1 VTWLSDAAVAR
12 LKAAAAG
19 SPDLTATKYALVGP
33 LASGGMGTVYVARD
47 LELGR
52 EVALKVVDTDDPT
65 AAERMRREA
74 QILARLEHPGL
85 VPVHDVGTLAD
96 GRCFYAMKLV
106 RGRRLDEHARD
117 GCSLPE
123 LLGVF
128 EKVCEAVAF
137 AHVQGVLHRDL
148 KPANVMVGPFGE
160 VLVMDW
166 GVAQLRSGPGESPGT
181 VLGTPGYMSP
191 EQARGDLDKVDERS
205 DVYALG
211 AILRFLV
218 EPAAPAALAAVCRK
232 AMAEDPAA
240 RYGSVQDLSEEI
252 VRFLQALPVSAHR
265 ERPWERLV
273 RVFTRYQTAA
283 VLIAAYLVMR
293 TLLAFFGRI

>member
-1 VTWLSDAAVAR
+1 
-12 LKAAAAG
+12 
-19 SPDLTATKYALVGP
+19 
-33 LASGGMGTVYVARD
+33 MGAVYVARD

-52 EVALKVVDTDDPT
+52 EVALKVVDTDDP
-65 AAERMRREA
+65 AAGERMRREA

-85 VPVHDVGTLAD
+85 VPVHDVGTLSD

-106 RGRRLDEHARD
+106 RGRRLDEHARE
-117 GCSLPE
+117 GRSLPE
-123 LLGVF
+123 LLRVF

-137 AHVQGVLHRDL
+137 AHAQGVLHRDL

-166 GVAQLRSGPGESPGT
+166 GMARLRSGPGEPPGT
-181 VLGTPGYMSP
+181 VLGTPGYMPP
-191 EQARGDLDKVDERS
+191 EQARGEPDKVDERS

-240 RYGSVQDLSEEI
+240 RYGSVRELSEEI

-265 ERPWERLV
+265 ERTWERLV
-273 RVFTRYQTAA
+273 RVFTKYQTAA